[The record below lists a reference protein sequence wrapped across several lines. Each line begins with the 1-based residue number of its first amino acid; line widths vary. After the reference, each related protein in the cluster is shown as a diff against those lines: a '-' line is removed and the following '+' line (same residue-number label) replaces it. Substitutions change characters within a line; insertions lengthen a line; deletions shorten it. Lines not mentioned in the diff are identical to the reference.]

1 MDLARHVIR
10 RAGDY
15 GKGLNPITALRGLP
29 ALLEAAKR
37 KWAIIPEADE
47 ERLFATRQLH
57 ALIKSAGGD
66 QATACTPGV
75 PKRGRPDDRLRPGVD
90 RLLNAIA
97 IEIAR

>member
-15 GKGLNPITALRGLP
+15 GKGLNPITALRSSLP
-29 ALLEAAKR
+29 EAAKR
-37 KWAIIPEADE
+37 KWAIILEADE
-47 ERLFATRQLH
+47 ERLFATRQFH